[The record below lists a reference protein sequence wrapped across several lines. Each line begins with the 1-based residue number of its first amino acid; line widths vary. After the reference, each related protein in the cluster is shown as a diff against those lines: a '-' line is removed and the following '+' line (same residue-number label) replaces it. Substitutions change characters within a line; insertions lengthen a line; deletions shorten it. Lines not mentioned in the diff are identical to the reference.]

1 MATVVTKASKGSA
14 LTNTELDANFNNLNN
29 AKYQYGSNIRVA
41 NYSSAPSG
49 SNGALYYNTGNS
61 SLYAYCSGAWRKVTY
76 L

>member
-29 AKYQYGSNIRVA
+29 AKYQYGSNIRVVNA
-41 NYSSAPSG
+41 SSAPAG
-49 SNGALYYNTGNS
+49 SNGSFYYNTGNG
-61 SLYAYCSGAWRKVTY
+61 SLYAYCSGAWRLVSY